1 MRLVVDLTPRA
12 AARGLAMDE
21 ALFES
26 ARSGGED
33 AVRIWLSRRAVV
45 VGRSQAVASECD
57 RDALARLGIPVVR
70 RVSGGGAVYHYPGNL
85 NVSVTLSDGRRLG
98 SVDEA
103 FTWLGRGVAA
113 GVRGLGID
121 AEAQDRSVRV
131 AGVKISGEAQARR
144 GAAVLV
150 HATLLV
156 RRDKFAL
163 GDLLLAMQAGYEP
176 GGTRSHASETTT
188 LSDALGRRVAISR
201 AAAAIAD
208 SVAQASA
215 ATLGR
220 RLVPGTISPAEV
232 GAARRWLRERYGRRE
247 WNEAH

>member
-26 ARSGGED
+26 ARRGGED
-33 AVRIWLSRRAVV
+33 AVRIWQSRRAVV

-57 RDALARLGIPVVR
+57 RDELARLGIPVVR
-70 RVSGGGAVYHYPGNL
+70 RISGGGAVYHYPGNL
-85 NVSVTLSDGRRLG
+85 NVSVTLSDGRLG

-103 FTWLGRGVAA
+103 FTWLGRTVAA

-121 AEAQDRSVRV
+121 AEVQDRSVRV
-131 AGVKISGEAQARR
+131 AGRKISGAAQARR

-163 GDLLLAMQAGYEP
+163 GGLLLAMQTGYAP

-208 SVAQASA
+208 SMALASA
-215 ATLGR
+215 ATLGQ
-220 RLVPGTISPAEV
+220 RLMPGTISPAEAA
-232 GAARRWLRERYGRRE
+232 AARRWLRERYGRRE
-247 WNEAH
+247 WNEAR

>member
-1 MRLVVDLTPRA
+1 MRLVVDLTPRDA
-12 AARGLAMDE
+12 VRGLAMDE

-26 ARSGGED
+26 VREGGED

-45 VGRSQAVASECD
+45 VGRSQAVGSECD
-57 RDALARLGIPVVR
+57 REALARLGIPVAR

-85 NVSVTLSDGRRLG
+85 NVSVTLADGRRLG
-98 SVDEA
+98 SVDAA
-103 FTWLGRGVAA
+103 FAWLGRGVAV

-121 AEAQDRSVRV
+121 AEVQDRSVRV
-131 AGVKISGEAQARR
+131 AGRKISGSAQARR

-156 RRDKFAL
+156 RRDKFAPD
-163 GDLLLAMQAGYEP
+163 DLLLAMQEGYAP

-188 LSDALGRRVAISR
+188 LSDALGRRVAMSR
-201 AAAAIAD
+201 AAAALAD
-208 SVAQASA
+208 SIALASA

-220 RLVPGTISPAEV
+220 RLAPGTISPVEAA
-232 GAARRWLRERYGRRE
+232 AARRWLRERYGRRE
-247 WNEAH
+247 WNEAR